1 MNICVLS
8 RCIVHWIKTLL
19 LALFCLFLKS
29 LKPLR
34 TSKSGVCLGQNWMFV
49 ARGKK
54 GLVFRNLDIFLQTSK
69 MNEPLPKSFFC
80 YWKCFFFVFPCLF
93 TLCSFIGGKNL
104 KINLKMHDTQVSFI
118 WMKELQNKIKLSMTK
133 KSSGAC

>member
-1 MNICVLS
+1 MNPYQN
-8 RCIVHWIKTLL
+8 
-19 LALFCLFLKS
+19 LFFAI
-29 LKPLR
+29 
-34 TSKSGVCLGQNWMFV
+34 GNV
-49 ARGKK
+49 
-54 GLVFRNLDIFLQTSK
+54 
-69 MNEPLPKSFFC
+69 
-80 YWKCFFFVFPCLF
+80 FFFVFPCLF